1 MDEIRRMNELINI
14 SKMLPIMMRFNGELA
29 KQSTLVIKIIEE
41 RKLKIATWNANG
53 LLGKLRFLGEVRRAQ
68 LTVSRALRTTA

>member
-53 LLGKLRFLGEVRRAQ
+53 LLGKA
-68 LTVSRALRTTA
+68 TVSWRSTPRTTYRCARRTSL